1 MAPSPID
8 SLLQRFRKDAA
19 ELGPEPVALAGGPEP
34 PKPEPPAPPAA
45 AVTSIASVVV
55 ESANNTVAEV
65 TEEPLG
71 EKIMHEISDKT
82 HGKQLF

>member
-8 SLLQRFRKDAA
+8 SLLLRFRKDDA
-19 ELGPEPVALAGGPEP
+19 ELGPMPEALARGEP
-34 PKPEPPAPPAA
+34 PKDELPQPQVTTIAA
-45 AVTSIASVVV
+45 VVV
-55 ESANNTVAEV
+55 ESTNNTVAVV

-82 HGKQLF
+82 HGKQLP

>member
-8 SLLQRFRKDAA
+8 SLLQRFRKDDAA
-19 ELGPEPVALAGGPEP
+19 ELGPESAALAGGPEP
-34 PKPEPPAPPAA
+34 PKPEPPAPPAPEVA
-45 AVTSIASVVV
+45 SIAPVVV
-55 ESANNTVAEV
+55 ESVNNTVAVV

-82 HGKQLF
+82 HGK